1 MPGELQGWRFRVEPA
16 PGGVRVIASTAGA
29 SRCMAGLPGVPEAAV
44 SLGNAAVLL
53 LLAVLAGAAFWRGYF
68 WVGLILL
75 ALLSG
80 MGLLL

>member
-1 MPGELQGWRFRVEPA
+1 M
-16 PGGVRVIASTAGA
+16 
-29 SRCMAGLPGVPEAAV
+29 
-44 SLGNAAVLL
+44 SLDNAAVFVLV
-53 LLAVLAGAAFWRGYF
+53 AVLTGAAFWRGYF

>member
-1 MPGELQGWRFRVEPA
+1 V
-16 PGGVRVIASTAGA
+16 
-29 SRCMAGLPGVPEAAV
+29 AGLTAIGLGATAV
-44 SLGNAAVLL
+44 FLLIAVLT
-53 LLAVLAGAAFWRGYF
+53 GAAFWRRYF

>member
-1 MPGELQGWRFRVEPA
+1 MSP
-16 PGGVRVIASTAGA
+16 
-29 SRCMAGLPGVPEAAV
+29 
-44 SLGNAAVLL
+44 GNAAVFLL
-53 LLAVLAGAAFWRGYF
+53 IAVLTGVALWRRYF

>member
-1 MPGELQGWRFRVEPA
+1 M
-16 PGGVRVIASTAGA
+16 
-29 SRCMAGLPGVPEAAV
+29 
-44 SLGNAAVLL
+44 SLGSAAAFLFV
-53 LLAVLAGAAFWRGYF
+53 AVLAGAALWRRYI

>member
-1 MPGELQGWRFRVEPA
+1 M
-16 PGGVRVIASTAGA
+16 
-29 SRCMAGLPGVPEAAV
+29 
-44 SLGNAAVLL
+44 SLGNVAAFPLVAVLT
-53 LLAVLAGAAFWRGYF
+53 GIAFWRRYF

>member
-1 MPGELQGWRFRVEPA
+1 VSL
-16 PGGVRVIASTAGA
+16 STA
-29 SRCMAGLPGVPEAAV
+29 AGFFLI
-44 SLGNAAVLL
+44 AVLTG
-53 LLAVLAGAAFWRGYF
+53 VAFWRGYF

>member
-1 MPGELQGWRFRVEPA
+1 MGASAIFTWANRKV
-16 PGGVRVIASTAGA
+16 GGSASSPRPAGA
-29 SRCMAGLPGVPEAAV
+29 GLGAM
-44 SLGNAAVLL
+44 SLGDVAALLLVAVLT
-53 LLAVLAGAAFWRGYF
+53 GAAFWRGHF

>member
-1 MPGELQGWRFRVEPA
+1 MSPGN
-16 PGGVRVIASTAGA
+16 TAVF
-29 SRCMAGLPGVPEAAV
+29 LLV
-44 SLGNAAVLL
+44 AVLTGV
-53 LLAVLAGAAFWRGYF
+53 APWRKYF

>member
-1 MPGELQGWRFRVEPA
+1 M
-16 PGGVRVIASTAGA
+16 
-29 SRCMAGLPGVPEAAV
+29 
-44 SLGNAAVLL
+44 SLGDVAAFLLVAVLT
-53 LLAVLAGAAFWRGYF
+53 AAAFWRGHF

>member
-1 MPGELQGWRFRVEPA
+1 M
-16 PGGVRVIASTAGA
+16 
-29 SRCMAGLPGVPEAAV
+29 
-44 SLGNAAVLL
+44 SLGDAAVL
-53 LLAVLAGAAFWRGYF
+53 VLVGVLTGAAFWRGYF

>member
-1 MPGELQGWRFRVEPA
+1 M
-16 PGGVRVIASTAGA
+16 
-29 SRCMAGLPGVPEAAV
+29 
-44 SLGNAAVLL
+44 SLGNAAAFLFV
-53 LLAVLAGAAFWRGYF
+53 AVLTGVALWRGYF